1 MDVANILTNGIK
13 HIGYDF
19 TKGMEML
26 KAYDEIYPL
35 SKKEIIYVYALI
47 LFPKDFYLITKNYYF
62 KQKRWSEEVFK
73 NRYSQKI
80 IEDKFKLEFLEQY
93 KEWMKN

>member
-1 MDVANILTNGIK
+1 
-13 HIGYDF
+13 
-19 TKGMEML
+19 ML
-26 KAYDEIYPL
+26 KAYDEVYPL